1 MKPLP
6 AICRVIV
13 LARRFFWRPALL
25 RRSTRPAQ
33 FTTTSAHQRAKTTSF
48 SQRLKGATV
57 FQICAALGYFASQH
71 WLRKQRVKL
80 SAKNEIAKAIT
91 YSLNQWRGHR
101 PFPRRWQVVHVEQ
114 RGGARTALRRRARL
128 DRAIEASR
136 LAREAQR
143 VIEARPIGPD

>member
-91 YSLNQWRGHR
+91 YSLNQWRGLVR
-101 PFPRRWQVVHVEQ
+101 FLDDGRLCMSNNAAER
-114 RGGARTALRRRARL
+114 ALRCVAVRASTER
-128 DRAIEASR
+128 
-136 LAREAQR
+136 
-143 VIEARPIGPD
+143 